1 MRCSPTTHIKA
12 SSSQSHSTEASTI
25 CAAQIAAENPTVI
38 PMAATHSSASCGQPC
53 SYWSH
58 EIPTQACH
66 SGLAC
71 HYFPLPNENHS
82 INWVRPKIGTPK
94 QLNSMVYH
102 EFPNWSCCFVGTQ
115 FSDTPKSQMFGDVWS
130 ILDKPTMRQLCSS
143 SAAGEPFTFWQLDS
157 TLLTA

>member
-1 MRCSPTTHIKA
+1 MRCSPATHIKL

-53 SYWSH
+53 WYWSH

-94 QLNSMVYH
+94 QFKLHGFIMS
-102 EFPNWSCCFVGTQ
+102 FPIEAAVLWEPNFQTHPSRKCLE
-115 FSDTPKSQMFGDVWS
+115 MFGVFS

-143 SAAGEPFTFWQLDS
+143 SAAGEPFTF
-157 TLLTA
+157 